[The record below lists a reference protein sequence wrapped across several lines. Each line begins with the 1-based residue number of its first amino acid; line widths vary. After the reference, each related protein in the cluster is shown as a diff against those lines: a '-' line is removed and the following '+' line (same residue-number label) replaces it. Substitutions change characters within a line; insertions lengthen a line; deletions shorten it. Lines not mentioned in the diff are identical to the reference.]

1 MTLTN
6 ALWALLQLAAALG
19 LVLLLIVLLAL
30 IVTIT
35 TTMIQTVA
43 KTRRQR
49 GTAPVLDPAAATTIF
64 SSANPDA
71 RFRENPYFGGDDA
84 A

>member
-6 ALWALLQLAAALG
+6 GLWVLLQLAGALG

-35 TTMIQTVA
+35 TTMIQTGA
-43 KTRRQR
+43 KARRKRQ
-49 GTAPVLDPAAATTIF
+49 APPVLDSAAETTIF
-64 SSANPDA
+64 SSANPED
-71 RFRENPYFGGDDA
+71 RFRKNPYFGGDDA
-84 A
+84 S

>member
-6 ALWALLQLAAALG
+6 GLWVLLQLAGALG

-43 KTRRQR
+43 KARRQR
-49 GTAPVLDPAAATTIF
+49 GTPPALDAAATTTIF
-64 SSANPDA
+64 NSANPED
-71 RFRENPYFGGDDA
+71 RFRKNPYFGGDDA